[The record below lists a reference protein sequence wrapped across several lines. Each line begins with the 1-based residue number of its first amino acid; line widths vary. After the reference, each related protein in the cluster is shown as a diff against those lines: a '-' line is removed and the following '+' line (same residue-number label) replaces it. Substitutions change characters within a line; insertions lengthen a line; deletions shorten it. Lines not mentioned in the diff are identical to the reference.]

1 VAFVVYMSLRQH
13 YRVPLP
19 GGAPLSLG
27 ERTLI
32 MGVINVTP
40 DSFADG
46 GERFD
51 AARAVADGLAMVRDG
66 ADILDV
72 GGESTRPGAEP
83 VPLDE
88 ELHRV
93 LPVVEGLAGAGVPL
107 SVDTYKARVAAEAIA
122 RGAVLVN
129 DVSGLQYDPELG
141 KVVAQAGAAIVL
153 MHNRGRSKSMYLEA
167 VYDDVTA
174 AVVEELRQAMAR
186 AEAAGISREAIILDP
201 GLGFAKRAEHTWAS
215 LAGLDRLQALNR
227 PVVSGPSRKSF
238 LTSATGERAPR
249 DRDWATAA
257 AVTASILGGAHIVR
271 VHNVRAMADVV
282 RVADRVVAAAI
293 ERGPKRT

>member
-1 VAFVVYMSLRQH
+1 MAFVVYMSPRQH

-19 GGAPLSLG
+19 GGASLPLG

-72 GGESTRPGAEP
+72 GGESTRPGAVP
-83 VPLDE
+83 VHLDE
-88 ELHRV
+88 ELRRV

-107 SVDTYKARVAAEAIA
+107 SVDTYKAAVAAEAIA

-129 DVSGLQYDPELG
+129 DVSGLQYDLELG
-141 KVVAQAGAAIVL
+141 KVVAQGGAAIVL

-201 GLGFAKRAEHTWAS
+201 GLGFAKRAEHTWTA
-215 LAGLDRLQALNR
+215 LAGLEGLQALNR
-227 PVVSGPSRKSF
+227 PLLSGPSRKSF

-293 ERGPKRT
+293 EGRPKRT

>member
-1 VAFVVYMSLRQH
+1 M
-13 YRVPLP
+13 
-19 GGAPLSLG
+19 
-27 ERTLI
+27 
-32 MGVINVTP
+32 
-40 DSFADG
+40 
-46 GERFD
+46 
-51 AARAVADGLAMVRDG
+51 
-66 ADILDV
+66 
-72 GGESTRPGAEP
+72 
-83 VPLDE
+83 
-88 ELHRV
+88 
-93 LPVVEGLAGAGVPL
+93 PL
-107 SVDTYKARVAAEAIA
+107 SVDTYKAAVAAEAIA

-129 DVSGLQYDPELG
+129 DVSGLQYDLELG

-215 LAGLDRLQALNR
+215 LAGLERLQALNR
-227 PVVSGPSRKSF
+227 PLLSGPSRKSF

-293 ERGPKRT
+293 AGGPKRT

>member
-1 VAFVVYMSLRQH
+1 MAFVVYMSPRQH

-19 GGAPLSLG
+19 GGASLPLG

-83 VPLDE
+83 VPLVE
-88 ELHRV
+88 ELRRV
-93 LPVVEGLAGAGVPL
+93 LPVVEGLAGARVPL
-107 SVDTYKARVAAEAIA
+107 SVDTYKAAVAAEAIA

-215 LAGLDRLQALNR
+215 LAGLERLQALNR
-227 PVVSGPSRKSF
+227 PLLSGPSRKSF